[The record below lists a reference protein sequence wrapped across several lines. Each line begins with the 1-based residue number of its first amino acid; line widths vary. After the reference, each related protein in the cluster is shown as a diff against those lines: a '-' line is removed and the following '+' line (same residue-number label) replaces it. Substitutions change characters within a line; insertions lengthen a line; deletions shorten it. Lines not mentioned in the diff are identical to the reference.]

1 MDATCSRRAL
11 LFLLFF
17 SSSFFIQRT
26 KATFFTLIARALLSL
41 PRSRY
46 VFLSLFSR
54 VHFFDDDVL
63 PLFSAARCLALFFGD
78 LSPFLRRLQR
88 RSNLVRPGL
97 GRNVRPGREA
107 DEKPRRDVRHGLFH
121 VRKPGRVRRREWGHH
136 GDVHGGRGRRDD
148 DGTWSSL
155 IV

>member
-1 MDATCSRRAL
+1 MFPVRFFFFFFFFAFLSIGRTRHERNVLHINRASP
-11 LFLLFF
+11 FV
-17 SSSFFIQRT
+17 IT
-26 KATFFTLIARALLSL
+26 D
-41 PRSRY
+41 RY

-54 VHFFDDDVL
+54 VHFIDDDVL

-121 VRKPGRVRRREWGHH
+121 VRKPGRVRRRTRRHH
-136 GDVHGGRGRRDD
+136 RDVHGGRGRRDD

-155 IV
+155 IVF